1 MPDEPT
7 RAVPGRAV
15 VARRAL
21 GEIVRDA
28 VLGSYGVT
36 GLAEPTL
43 MARCRARLGLGSRAV
58 RLTLH
63 PTVETEVWLSV
74 AYGVPVAEV
83 ARQVDSAVRYRLERA
98 LGRPVGPV
106 AIHVQGLGGQPYTAA
121 SGPGPAPRSTPAVA
135 HASAEPPAA
144 APDDAGPSMPGGV
157 SLSEDLPSSSDGARS
172 GSAAGA
178 A

>member
-1 MPDEPT
+1 MPEEPT

-21 GEIVRDA
+21 AEIVRDA
-28 VLGSYGVT
+28 ALGSYGVT

-43 MARCRARLGLGSRAV
+43 LARCRARLGLGSRAIRV
-58 RLTLH
+58 TLH
-63 PTVETEVWLSV
+63 PAVSTEVWLTV

-98 LGRPVGPV
+98 LAREVGPV
-106 AIHVQGLGGQPYTAA
+106 SIHVQGLSSRRFA
-121 SGPGPAPRSTPAVA
+121 SSPPMPAPPPAVTA
-135 HASAEPPAA
+135 TQRVPPE
-144 APDDAGPSMPGGV
+144 APPPEADGIPTSG
-157 SLSEDLPSSSDGARS
+157 SSRSSSTV
-172 GSAAGA
+172 GA

>member
-21 GEIVRDA
+21 REIVRDA
-28 VLGSYGVT
+28 ALGSYGVT

-43 MARCRARLGLGSRAV
+43 LARCRARLGMGSRAI
-58 RLTLH
+58 RMTLH
-63 PTVETEVWLSV
+63 PAVATEIWLTV

-98 LGRPVGPV
+98 LAREVGPV
-106 AIHVQGLGGQPYTAA
+106 TIHVQGLGSRGGVTHPPIPTPQPAAEATRADRTAGPPATDDGLAA
-121 SGPGPAPRSTPAVA
+121 SDPVR
-135 HASAEPPAA
+135 
-144 APDDAGPSMPGGV
+144 
-157 SLSEDLPSSSDGARS
+157 SSST
-172 GSAAGA
+172 AGA

>member
-1 MPDEPT
+1 MPEKPT

-21 GEIVRDA
+21 SEIVRDA
-28 VLGSYGVT
+28 ALGSYGVT

-43 MARCRARLGLGSRAV
+43 LARCRARLGLGSRAIRV
-58 RLTLH
+58 TLH
-63 PTVETEVWLSV
+63 PTISTEVWLTV

-98 LGRPVGPV
+98 LAREVGPV
-106 AIHVQGLGGQPYTAA
+106 SIHVQGLSSRRFA
-121 SGPGPAPRSTPAVA
+121 SPPDVPTPPPAVT
-135 HASAEPPAA
+135 ASRVEAPAA
-144 APDDAGPSMPGGV
+144 PAGAGSALAPDPAR
-157 SLSEDLPSSSDGARS
+157 PSSTV
-172 GSAAGA
+172 GA

>member
-1 MPDEPT
+1 MPEEPT

-28 VLGSYGVT
+28 ALGSYGVT

-43 MARCRARLGLGSRAV
+43 LARCRARLGLGSRAIRV
-58 RLTLH
+58 TLH
-63 PTVETEVWLSV
+63 PVVSTEVWLMV

-98 LGRPVGPV
+98 LAREVGPV
-106 AIHVQGLGGQPYTAA
+106 SIHVQGLSGRRFA
-121 SGPGPAPRSTPAVA
+121 S
-135 HASAEPPAA
+135 H
-144 APDDAGPSMPGGV
+144 PSMPTPQPAAQGSRVDPAVVTPPTDDG
-157 SLSEDLPSSSDGARS
+157 PSAPELARS
-172 GSAAGA
+172 SATAGA

>member
-1 MPDEPT
+1 MPEEPT

-28 VLGSYGVT
+28 ALGSYGVT

-43 MARCRARLGLGSRAV
+43 LARCRARLGLGSRAIRV
-58 RLTLH
+58 TLH
-63 PTVETEVWLSV
+63 PTVTTEVWLTV

-98 LGRPVGPV
+98 LAREVGPV
-106 AIHVQGLGGQPYTAA
+106 SIHVQSLSGRQFA
-121 SGPGPAPRSTPAVA
+121 SHPPGPSQQQVEDATRVAPPVA
-135 HASAEPPAA
+135 PPAA
-144 APDDAGPSMPGGV
+144 GDALLMP
-157 SLSEDLPSSSDGARS
+157 EPARS
-172 GSAAGA
+172 GSSAGA

>member
-1 MPDEPT
+1 MPEEPT

-21 GEIVRDA
+21 CEIVRDA
-28 VLGSYGVT
+28 ALGSYGVT

-43 MARCRARLGLGSRAV
+43 LARCRARLGLGSRAIRV
-58 RLTLH
+58 TLH
-63 PTVETEVWLSV
+63 PTVITEVWLTV

-98 LGRPVGPV
+98 LAREVGPV
-106 AIHVQGLGGQPYTAA
+106 SIHVQGLSSRRFA
-121 SGPGPAPRSTPAVA
+121 SPPPVPA
-135 HASAEPPAA
+135 PPAA
-144 APDDAGPSMPGGV
+144 AATHNGPPVAPGAGDDGSSTAGPAR
-157 SLSEDLPSSSDGARS
+157 PSTTV
-172 GSAAGA
+172 GA

>member
-1 MPDEPT
+1 MPEEPT

-28 VLGSYGVT
+28 ALGSYGVT

-43 MARCRARLGLGSRAV
+43 LARCRARLGLGSRAIRV
-58 RLTLH
+58 TLH
-63 PTVETEVWLSV
+63 PTVTTEVWLTV

-98 LGRPVGPV
+98 LAREVGPV
-106 AIHVQGLGGQPYTAA
+106 SIHVQGLSSRRFA
-121 SGPGPAPRSTPAVA
+121 SRPPGPTPQPAAEATRVDPPVGPQPIGDDLSTP
-135 HASAEPPAA
+135 EP
-144 APDDAGPSMPGGV
+144 
-157 SLSEDLPSSSDGARS
+157 ARS
-172 GSAAGA
+172 SSAAGA

>member
-1 MPDEPT
+1 MPEEPT

-21 GEIVRDA
+21 SEIVRDA
-28 VLGSYGVT
+28 ALGSYGVT

-43 MARCRARLGLGSRAV
+43 LARCRARLGLGSRAIRV
-58 RLTLH
+58 TLH
-63 PTVETEVWLSV
+63 PTVSTEVWLTV

-98 LGRPVGPV
+98 LAREVGPV
-106 AIHVQGLGGQPYTAA
+106 SIHVQGLSSRRFA
-121 SGPGPAPRSTPAVA
+121 SPPAVPTPPPAVSATRVDPPVAPAGADSVPAPDPAR
-135 HASAEPPAA
+135 
-144 APDDAGPSMPGGV
+144 
-157 SLSEDLPSSSDGARS
+157 PSST
-172 GSAAGA
+172 AGA